1 MAFSTSRSRGS
12 RHGSPAS
19 DEAVLIS
26 DSEDEHLP
34 LCMYLIPLIYRFI
47 TQCGRYS

>member
-34 LCMYLIPLIYRFI
+34 LCMYLKTFDLPIHY
-47 TQCGRYS
+47 TVW